1 MVDMFLVARLDE
13 IFNEHISI
21 CENSFLG
28 LLHVA
33 EAFQLLSLSIF
44 LMLRIDRL
52 YINLLHSE
60 DERLESAPVTLLAF
74 LVASRFGGCGRF
86 ARCSTACALMLEP
99 RSVLTV
105 LDVVVGLIKKAL
117 GGDPLVHGV
126 EHRSTVLSANIEAA
140 GRDVMFAAAAL
151 VLTTAVGRVGKF
163 SRGRRRRRLHF
174 V

>member
-86 ARCSTACALMLEP
+86 ARFARCSTACALLLEP

-105 LDVVVGLIKKAL
+105 LDVVGLIKKAL

-126 EHRSTVLSANIEAA
+126 EHGSTVLSANIEAV
-140 GRDVMFAAAAL
+140 GRDVMLAAAAL

-163 SRGRRRRRLHF
+163 S
-174 V
+174 